1 MTPNEYQ
8 QLAFRTAKAELDFK
22 QQLTNGALGLTGE
35 SGEVADLVK
44 KHLYQG
50 HGIISVLPKIKE
62 ELGDVLWYVALIAS
76 ATGTPLEDIMQAN
89 IDKLRK
95 RYPDGFDP
103 ERSVHRDE

>member
-8 QLAFRTAKAELDFK
+8 QLANRTSGSYDTLEAMIA
-22 QQLTNGALGLTGE
+22 NGVFGLCGE

-44 KHLYQG
+44 KWTFQG
-50 HGIISVLPKIKE
+50 HILDRDKMVE
-62 ELGDVLWYVALIAS
+62 ELGDVLWYVALL
-76 ATGTPLEDIMQAN
+76 ATALHEPLEAIMQAN

-103 ERSVHRDE
+103 ERSVNRDE